1 MNKLATLL
9 FAFVLALSLSAVAQ
23 TSNTDQNN
31 SQNTANQTSD
41 KDQNQ
46 DKNAKKIEKAER
58 KEMKASEKGKSMRL
72 TGWVKSEDGKTVF
85 VNDKDKQTWS
95 VSNPD
100 AVSAHEGHHVK
111 VKAKLNEAD
120 HSMTIAKVT
129 MMRKGKQSKEVQQQ
143 EK

>member
-9 FAFVLALSLSAVAQ
+9 FALVLALSMSVVAQ
-23 TSNTDQNN
+23 TSNTDQNTD
-31 SQNTANQTSD
+31 QNTANPTSD
-41 KDQNQ
+41 KNQ
-46 DKNAKKIEKAER
+46 DKNTKKVEKAER

-95 VSNPD
+95 IANPD
-100 AVSAHEGHHVK
+100 AVAGHEGHHVK
-111 VKAKLNEAD
+111 VKAKLNETD
-120 HSMTIAKVT
+120 HSINIAKVS

-143 EK
+143 ENK